1 MVGGVLSHNPA
12 LARLSQ
18 LPGPLLFHFVCMTG
32 GVAALNGATKRRRAA
47 SQAPAATA

>member
-18 LPGPLLFHFVCMTG
+18 LPGPLLFHTVCMVG
-32 GVAALNGATKRRRAA
+32 GVAAMNGAARRKAT
-47 SQAPAATA
+47 SQAPASV